1 MSLLDI
7 ETWIGGLGLGFIIL
21 GIVLLAIW
29 IWAIIDIVR
38 RPELNDLMKVIWIV
52 VVIAFPF
59 IGVILYL
66 IFGRRTSNSTG
77 TKETRY

>member
-21 GIVLLAIW
+21 GILLLAIW
-29 IWAIIDIVR
+29 IWAIIDIIR
-38 RPELNDLMKVIWIV
+38 RPELNDLMKVIWMV

-59 IGVILYL
+59 VGVILYL
-66 IFGRRTSNSTG
+66 IFGRRTSSNTESR
-77 TKETRY
+77 ETRY